1 MRTKQ
6 VMRRIHRYKTY
17 FDEPGVQ
24 ENALVL
30 QYKHQMDR
38 ASQTF
43 TGCRCYVPGDTIE
56 GDALRSFAS
65 EPIVTGPIVCQL
77 CDDASFL
84 YDDDFA
90 QHQRNL
96 HGGENEYR
104 KGSSSCRSSMGH
116 GPSLR
121 KRSALSFII
130 SRTFNSSPGQEQRVT
145 PSRALRKSLGVK
157 LFAPLFAPFVRGRTS
172 LNIGTS

>member
-1 MRTKQ
+1 MEKIRALGYIPKRKSEHDGLARTYQRAVKLGKISPLEKQEAEALTAAHQASLAQSLDPPAEARQPPDPLDAFADEAANRLEQDLLMASSGMRTKQ

-17 FDEPGVQ
+17 FDEPGLQ

-84 YDDDFA
+84 
-90 QHQRNL
+90 
-96 HGGENEYR
+96 
-104 KGSSSCRSSMGH
+104 
-116 GPSLR
+116 
-121 KRSALSFII
+121 
-130 SRTFNSSPGQEQRVT
+130 
-145 PSRALRKSLGVK
+145 
-157 LFAPLFAPFVRGRTS
+157 
-172 LNIGTS
+172 